1 MSRKRKILD
10 ILGMILGVLLMIVN
24 GMLVGLEYM
33 YHVGNEFY
41 MLTTMRSSLISFAFS
56 MFLFLFGAF
65 LVYRGP
71 RDFRRYRRYQLFKS
85 ICAGRDYVEIEEIA
99 REGRCSQRFALRSM
113 KQMLKKHM
121 LTGAALDMQE
131 GMVLFGEE
139 AKASYQ
145 EAWSGWMRK
154 QKMYSAAGVSLEEHE
169 AFLLGKQQAEE
180 LQELAGEIEESN
192 IRALLQRVAEVYVYR
207 FDHAEKERGNFEF
220 LQTVRADYLPEV
232 EKMARKYIQMEKLD
246 ETAKDTFVAE
256 KFGKFLENFPGM
268 DGL

>member
-24 GMLVGLEYM
+24 GMLVGVEYM

-85 ICAGRDYVEIEEIA
+85 ICAGRDYVEIEEIV

-145 EAWSGWMRK
+145 EAWSQWRRK
-154 QKMYSAAGVSLEEHE
+154 QKMYSAAGVSLEEQE

-180 LQELAGEIEESN
+180 LQELAGEIEE
-192 IRALLQRVAEVYVYR
+192 
-207 FDHAEKERGNFEF
+207 
-220 LQTVRADYLPEV
+220 
-232 EKMARKYIQMEKLD
+232 
-246 ETAKDTFVAE
+246 
-256 KFGKFLENFPGM
+256 
-268 DGL
+268 

>member
-99 REGRCSQRFALRSM
+99 
-113 KQMLKKHM
+113 
-121 LTGAALDMQE
+121 
-131 GMVLFGEE
+131 
-139 AKASYQ
+139 
-145 EAWSGWMRK
+145 
-154 QKMYSAAGVSLEEHE
+154 LE
-169 AFLLGKQQAEE
+169 
-180 LQELAGEIEESN
+180 
-192 IRALLQRVAEVYVYR
+192 
-207 FDHAEKERGNFEF
+207 
-220 LQTVRADYLPEV
+220 
-232 EKMARKYIQMEKLD
+232 
-246 ETAKDTFVAE
+246 
-256 KFGKFLENFPGM
+256 
-268 DGL
+268 

>member
-10 ILGMILGVLLMIVN
+10 ILGMILGVLLVIVN
-24 GMLVGLEYM
+24 GMMVGLEYM
-33 YHVGNEFY
+33 YQVGDKIY
-41 MLTTMRSSLISFAFS
+41 MLGTMRDKMIPLVFGVFCFLLGVFLI
-56 MFLFLFGAF
+56 
-65 LVYRGP
+65 YRGP

-85 ICAGRDYVEIEEIA
+85 ICAGREYVEIEEIA
-99 REGRCSQRFALRSM
+99 REGRCSPSSALRST
-113 KQMLKKHM
+113 KQMLKKHL
-121 LTGAALDMQE
+121 LTGAVLDVQE
-131 GMVLFGEE
+131 GMILFGEE
-139 AKASYQ
+139 VKASYQ
-145 EAWSGWMRK
+145 KAWSQWNQK
-154 QKMYSAAGVSLEEHE
+154 QNVYRAVGVSLEEQE
-169 AFLLGKQQAEE
+169 EE

-192 IRALLQRVAEVYVYR
+192 IRALLQRVAEVYVSR

-246 ETAKDTFVAE
+246 ETAKDTFAAE

>member
-1 MSRKRKILD
+1 
-10 ILGMILGVLLMIVN
+10 
-24 GMLVGLEYM
+24 
-33 YHVGNEFY
+33 
-41 MLTTMRSSLISFAFS
+41 
-56 MFLFLFGAF
+56 
-65 LVYRGP
+65 
-71 RDFRRYRRYQLFKS
+71 
-85 ICAGRDYVEIEEIA
+85 
-99 REGRCSQRFALRSM
+99 
-113 KQMLKKHM
+113 
-121 LTGAALDMQE
+121 MQE

-145 EAWSGWMRK
+145 EAWSGWRRK
-154 QKMYSAAGVSLEEHE
+154 QKMYSAAGVSLEEQE

-192 IRALLQRVAEVYVYR
+192 IRALLQRVAEVYVNR

-246 ETAKDTFVAE
+246 ETAKDTFAAE

>member
-10 ILGMILGVLLMIVN
+10 ILGMILGVLLVIVN
-24 GMLVGLEYM
+24 GMMVGLEYM
-33 YHVGNEFY
+33 YQVGDKIY
-41 MLTTMRSSLISFAFS
+41 MLGTMRDKMIPLVFGVFCFLLGVFLI
-56 MFLFLFGAF
+56 
-65 LVYRGP
+65 YRGP
-71 RDFRRYRRYQLFKS
+71 RDFRRYRRYKLFKS
-85 ICAGRDYVEIEEIA
+85 ICAGREYVEIEEIA
-99 REGRCSQRFALRSM
+99 REGRCSPSSALRST
-113 KQMLKKHM
+113 KQMLKKHL
-121 LTGAALDMQE
+121 LTGAVLDVQE
-131 GMVLFGEE
+131 GMILFGEE
-139 AKASYQ
+139 VKASYQ
-145 EAWSGWMRK
+145 KAWSQWNQK
-154 QKMYSAAGVSLEEHE
+154 QNVYRAVGVSLEEQE

-192 IRALLQRVAEVYVYR
+192 IRALLQRVAEVYVNR

-246 ETAKDTFVAE
+246 ETAKDTFAAE

>member
-10 ILGMILGVLLMIVN
+10 ILGMILGVLLVIVN
-24 GMLVGLEYM
+24 GMMVGLEYM
-33 YHVGNEFY
+33 YQVGDKIY
-41 MLTTMRSSLISFAFS
+41 MLGTMRDKMIPLVFGVFCFLLGVFLI
-56 MFLFLFGAF
+56 
-65 LVYRGP
+65 YRGP
-71 RDFRRYRRYQLFKS
+71 RDF
-85 ICAGRDYVEIEEIA
+85 
-99 REGRCSQRFALRSM
+99 GRCSPSSALRST
-113 KQMLKKHM
+113 KQMLKKHL
-121 LTGAALDMQE
+121 LTGAVLDVQE
-131 GMVLFGEE
+131 GMILFGEE
-139 AKASYQ
+139 VKASYQ
-145 EAWSGWMRK
+145 KAWSQWNQK
-154 QKMYSAAGVSLEEHE
+154 QNVYRAVGVSLEEQE

-192 IRALLQRVAEVYVYR
+192 IRALLQRVAEVYVSR

-246 ETAKDTFVAE
+246 ETAKDTFAAE